1 MKITLQLPQQQKIVN
16 YNQATTSK
24 KRTFSE
30 ATDKDMDEDTD
41 EDTDEESEVSMQK
54 FLCKYYTI
62 SN

>member
-1 MKITLQLPQQQKIVN
+1 
-16 YNQATTSK
+16 
-24 KRTFSE
+24 
-30 ATDKDMDEDTD
+30 MDEDTD